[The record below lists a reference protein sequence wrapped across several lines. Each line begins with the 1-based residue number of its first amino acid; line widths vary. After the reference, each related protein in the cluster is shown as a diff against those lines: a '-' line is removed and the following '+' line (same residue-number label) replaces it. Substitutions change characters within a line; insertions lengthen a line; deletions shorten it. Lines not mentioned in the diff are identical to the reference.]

1 MLSLFKDSFVRIPR
15 LGAKPG
21 RLRRLGE
28 VMMEVLG
35 ETREGFRSRVGRLEG
50 VVDGVGGLK

>member
-1 MLSLFKDSFVRIPR
+1 MLSLFKDSFLHIPR

-28 VMMEVLG
+28 VMVEVLG
-35 ETREGFRSRVGRLEG
+35 ETREGFRARVGRLEG
-50 VVDGVGGLK
+50 LVDGESGMR